1 MEKEKLIEKLQ
12 KKKEKLLE
20 KLAKIALIQNQE
32 IEKVNEALKK

>member
-1 MEKEKLIEKLQ
+1 MDKEKLIEKLQ

-32 IEKVNEALKK
+32 IEKVNKALKK